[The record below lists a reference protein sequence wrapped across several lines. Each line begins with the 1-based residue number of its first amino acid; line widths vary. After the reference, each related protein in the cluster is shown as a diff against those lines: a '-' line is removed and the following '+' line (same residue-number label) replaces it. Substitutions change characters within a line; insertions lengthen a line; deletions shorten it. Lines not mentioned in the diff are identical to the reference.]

1 MTQSQDFAD
10 AIHARVVS
18 LAGDLCELVTD
29 LDKKAALVAV
39 QARMVELYT
48 VTSDPTADKDH
59 FNELVHEPISWEE
72 ATDALDKEPGVHK
85 SMHACAIEMLTSI
98 ARHHGGATAK
108 PYKYW
113 GEHIMPIERQA
124 AIIHASHE
132 LLEDQMVGYMWDLK
146 KTANEYVQRTM
157 EIEAKESLIAA
168 KESK

>member
-10 AIHARVVS
+10 AIHARIVS
-18 LAGDLCELVTD
+18 LASELTQLITD
-29 LDKKAALVAV
+29 LDKKAALTAV

-48 VTSDPTADKDH
+48 VTSDPDADEDH
-59 FNELVHEPISWEE
+59 FNELVHERISWEE

-85 SMHACAIEMLTSI
+85 QLHASAIEMLSTI
-98 ARHHGGATAK
+98 ARHHGGPFAK
-108 PYKYW
+108 PYEYW

-124 AIIHASHE
+124 AIINASHD
-132 LLEDQMVGYMWDLK
+132 LLEDQMVAYVWGLK